1 MTASAYIKHAMKCER
16 FDLTRISKG
25 RRHFYF
31 YAALILLTLL
41 GNVIWK
47 RSGPAAPEDNE
58 IARKFAPVFEFTSA
72 AKNSD

>member
-1 MTASAYIKHAMKCER
+1 MMASAYIKHAMKCEC

-41 GNVIWK
+41 GNAIWK
-47 RSGPAAPEDNE
+47 RSGPAPEDNE
-58 IARKFAPVFEFTSA
+58 IARKFAPVFEFTST